1 MDRGTKLTTLLER
14 AEETRRLAMD
24 ELDAVARRTNTF
36 GSREHRDGRDRV
48 ERLYSQEAQ
57 RFETL
62 KEEELDRE
70 LVKQT

>member
-1 MDRGTKLTTLLER
+1 MDRGTKLMTLLER

-24 ELDAVARRTNTF
+24 ELDAIARRTNTF
-36 GSREHRDGRDRV
+36 GSREHRDGRDKV
-48 ERLYSQEAQ
+48 ERQYSQEAQ

-70 LVKQT
+70 LVKQ